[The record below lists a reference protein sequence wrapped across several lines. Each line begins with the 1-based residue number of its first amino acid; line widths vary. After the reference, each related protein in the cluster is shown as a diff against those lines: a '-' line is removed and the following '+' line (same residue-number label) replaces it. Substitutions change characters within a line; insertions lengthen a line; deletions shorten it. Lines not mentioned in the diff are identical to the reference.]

1 MFILVINDADDK
13 LSRFKLK
20 YWFILS
26 FQFKDWYIFS
36 GLSSNY
42 YFFISLLVTLFVIIL
57 KIYP

>member
-26 FQFKDWYIFS
+26 FQFFS